1 MKKERGDLSIIRWS
15 IHTRKQEKRNRL
27 LKRTPNYKKYA
38 IQGNCIKK
46 IYLFYSLRQKES
58 MEKYPRYSHAY
69 FMQKAIQLAQ
79 QAAEEGEVP
88 IGAVVV
94 AEGKKIIGKGYNQT
108 EKLQDVTA
116 HAEIIALSAASQ
128 YLGGKYLQNCT
139 MYITLEP
146 CTMCAGALGWSQIS
160 RIVYGAAELKKGFS
174 QFKPRI
180 LHPKTEIITGILA
193 EECQQILRAFFQDK
207 RK

>member
-1 MKKERGDLSIIRWS
+1 MK
-15 IHTRKQEKRNRL
+15 IH
-27 LKRTPNYKKYA
+27 
-38 IQGNCIKK
+38 
-46 IYLFYSLRQKES
+46 
-58 MEKYPRYSHAY
+58 PRYSHAY
-69 FMQKAIQLAQ
+69 FMQKALELAH

-88 IGAVVV
+88 IGAIVV
-94 AEGKKIIGKGYNQT
+94 AEGKTIIGRGYNQT

-116 HAEIIALSAASQ
+116 HAEMIALTAATQ

-160 RIVYGAAELKKGFS
+160 RIVYGTSEVKKGFT
-174 QFKPRI
+174 QFIPRL
-180 LHPKTEIITGILA
+180 LHPKTEIIAGVLA
-193 EECQQILRAFFQDK
+193 EECQQILQSFFRGK